1 MGSRDFKVD
10 TLRGLASIALVF
22 FHAVGTPTTGFR
34 VEGGWLKEFNDFL
47 ALIRM
52 PLFTFLS
59 GYVYAI
65 RPYVPG
71 STIAYLK
78 GKARR
83 LLFPLLFAGTIFA
96 VLQSLTPGTNTGVDK
111 WYLLHII
118 PVGHFWYVES
128 LFLIFLFVIPL
139 TMLKVLESRVGVL
152 FVISIFMLLSL
163 GQPYSPYFGFKGFVY
178 LVPFFFVGFLIRRY
192 LVGFTLSRIVAGS
205 AFTIVLASAV
215 YFDYG
220 SVRSLMAMCMGTLL
234 CISLYYLR
242 LQVPILASLGHY
254 SYSIF
259 IYHVFFTAAARI
271 MLEFAIDGYVFY
283 KIIVCTFFGVVGPI
297 ILYRVFRNI
306 AVLRPLA
313 FGEAYVKGR
322 SSS

>member
-1 MGSRDFKVD
+1 MNARDVNID
-10 TLRGLASIALVF
+10 TLRGLACMALVF
-22 FHAVGTPTTGFR
+22 FHAVGTSTTGFR
-34 VEGGWLKEFNDFL
+34 VEAGSLREFNDFL

-59 GYVYAI
+59 GYVFAI
-65 RPYVPG
+65 RPYVLG
-71 STIAYLK
+71 ETKGYLM

-96 VLQSLTPGTNTGVDK
+96 VLQSLTPGTNSAVDD

-118 PVGHFWYVES
+118 PVGHFWYIES

-139 TMLKVLESRVGVL
+139 TILKVLDSPIAVL
-152 FVISIFMLLSL
+152 FVIGFFLLLSF
-163 GQPYSPYFGFKGFVY
+163 GQPYSSYFGFKGFVY
-178 LVPFFFVGFLIRRY
+178 LVPYFFIGFLIRRY
-192 LVGFTLSRIVAGS
+192 LVEFTLSRIVAGS
-205 AFTIVLASAV
+205 AFTLVLVSAV

-220 SVRSLMAMCMGTLL
+220 SVRSLMAMCIGALF
-234 CISLYYLR
+234 CIFLYYLR
-242 LQVPILASLGHY
+242 LQVPLVARVGHY

-271 MLEFAIDGYVFY
+271 MLELAIDGYVFY
-283 KIIVCTFFGVVGPI
+283 KVIVCTFFGIVGPI
-297 ILYRVFRNI
+297 ILYRLFRNI

-322 SSS
+322 SF